1 LVEIPNGRYS
11 GQKLINP
18 VSTKMPETNSNP
30 IAMGPV
36 MTLKI
41 YKDVMIPA
49 ITILIALSAI
59 PIFDFI
65 IFVFLGEELIII

>member
-11 GQKLINP
+11 GQKLTKP
-18 VSTKMPETNSNP
+18 VSTKMPEITSNP
-30 IAMGPV
+30 MAMGPV

-65 IFVFLGEELIII
+65 MFVFF

>member
-1 LVEIPNGRYS
+1 
-11 GQKLINP
+11 
-18 VSTKMPETNSNP
+18 MPETNSNP